1 MYFWILSV
9 CALADKKLR
18 ARTCMVFK
26 KRVIVTKFIA
36 TIFAASMVL
45 ISWAVSQESLH
56 SNSLP
61 GSQSA
66 QDDAH
71 TKMEDSVRVSSPEDL
86 AVHQD
91 QMNEMQD
98 LMEQARAT
106 TDPEEWTRLMSRH
119 SEMMKE
125 RVTVMMGEG
134 HAQMVQHC
142 DDRMTMMQ
150 DLTSQMTLHHGLQ
163 RPNANDE

>member
-1 MYFWILSV
+1 M
-9 CALADKKLR
+9 
-18 ARTCMVFK
+18 
-26 KRVIVTKFIA
+26 VTKFIA

-45 ISWAVSQESLH
+45 IPSAVSQESLY
-56 SNSLP
+56 SDSLP
-61 GSQSA
+61 GSRSA
-66 QDDAH
+66 QDNAH
-71 TKMEDSVRVSSPEDL
+71 TNMEDGVRVTSPEDL